1 MYSLRGALLE
11 TDLDENQS
19 LVHSNDLALP
29 ALFRYSFISHENRRE
44 REKKKSGKTGL
55 CLETKKE
62 PFLTPNDVYAAGV
75 IYSTKGFVSIKV
87 E

>member
-29 ALFRYSFISHENRRE
+29 ALFRYSFISHENRSERE
-44 REKKKSGKTGL
+44 RKRR
-55 CLETKKE
+55 
-62 PFLTPNDVYAAGV
+62 
-75 IYSTKGFVSIKV
+75 V
-87 E
+87 ERRDYV